1 MKTIDDRIYEILLEI
16 EEAYGLSNIEILGD
30 RRYALFA
37 QARQELY
44 ARMRRDLGM
53 SWLHIADKLH
63 KNHAT
68 ILYGARK
75 ALARGLLTDRE
86 KASDNIISLSP

>member
-16 EEAYGLSNIEILGD
+16 EEAYGLSNADILGT

-44 ARMRRDLGM
+44 ARLRRDLGL
-53 SWLHIADKLH
+53 SWLHIANILH
-63 KNHAT
+63 KNHST
-68 ILYGARK
+68 VLYGARK
-75 ALARGLLTDRE
+75 ALARGLLTDRP
-86 KASDNIISLSP
+86 KVSDNIISLSP